1 MNRIRLNL
9 DRKTMRSYDIH
20 VGRDIL
26 DRAGLLLAKNN
37 WAARYVIVS
46 DSRVASLYGGEI
58 LDLLLRMDLKT
69 DLIDFPEGEASKT
82 VQTRPAAT
90 SSAKG
95 ARLGWLLVQRGWTR
109 TARTPRPL
117 RTTQASSRASAF
129 ASGNRRARLLAA
141 LADTW
146 TQ

>member
-9 DRKTMRSYDIH
+9 DRKTVRSYDIH

-69 DLIDFPEGEASKT
+69 DLIDFPEGEASAHIVEDKEFLAL
-82 VQTRPAAT
+82 RWP
-90 SSAKG
+90 
-95 ARLGWLLVQRGWTR
+95 RG
-109 TARTPRPL
+109 
-117 RTTQASSRASAF
+117 SFES
-129 ASGNRRARLLAA
+129 
-141 LADTW
+141 
-146 TQ
+146 